1 MAFPHTFIS
10 MANFELA
17 FTRVVRG
24 QNKEYKNLFRH
35 LFSSYQLSLQE
46 NLQDLISDIKTGR
59 YQPSPATI
67 VFQPKKSGILRPL
80 RLLTLQDQIVY
91 QAIANVI
98 AVTFK
103 PEQDKHAGKQC
114 FGALVNSKNSPFFY
128 RGWKHSYRAFDHA
141 VAKAFNSGKDYVADF
156 DLVSFY
162 ELIDHKL
169 LRDVLE
175 RRFKKPEVLELLLKC
190 LEKWTENHKGSCM
203 HHGIPQGPE
212 PSAFLAECFLFSFDS
227 LRFKNVTYLR
237 YVDDIKLMAKDEVPV
252 RRALVKLD
260 IASKQ
265 LGLVP
270 QAQKIECRRVAK
282 LEELRKNIP
291 SHVAALGTTMRVT
304 VASQRRLERIFRR
317 SLRKK
322 DGRWTIADATK
333 FKFSLFRMR
342 PKPAI
347 LNRIVP
353 LLHQRPDLSWVLSS
367 YVRKFPKNK
376 QAADALLAALQRDP
390 TYDASAANY
399 IESMDV
405 CEPAKGAGQYRRVI
419 QTAERRSE
427 EKGLLLKVGA
437 ATFRGRRSGPADAL
451 ELIGRQ
457 DQPLAKSLLIHR
469 LFGNSPA
476 APFKITDGRKLV
488 EAETESQDADLA
500 RFCAN
505 MLIELWPWT
514 KSTWTPT
521 AKANPSVK
529 LLLKALGIRTK
540 GPKKLGV
547 LERFF
552 TQAQQIG
559 VKLPWKTALGK
570 DWRHAERR
578 CLRLQQFAVGDP
590 TSWVLMLDTFNEVL
604 VKAFSVAHPSTNA
617 AFRNLITPKQHAPD
631 WGWWLGMPNAPI
643 AKVLPKGIT
652 WLKEV
657 HETRVKADLAHA
669 KSKKQ
674 GIPTRPVSFRKR
686 DKLRRKAQVP
696 WAELIVEWKKII

>member
-1 MAFPHTFIS
+1 MAFPHNFIS
-10 MANFELA
+10 MVNFDLA

-35 LFSSYQLSLQE
+35 LYPSYQLGLRE
-46 NLQDLISDIKTGR
+46 NLQDLISDIKAGR
-59 YQPSPATI
+59 YEASPATV

-98 AVTFK
+98 AVAFK
-103 PEQDKHAGKQC
+103 PEQDKHAGKRC
-114 FGALVNSKNSPFFY
+114 FGALVNGKHSPFFY
-128 RGWKHSYRAFDHA
+128 RGWKHSYRAFDRA
-141 VAKAFNSGKDYVADF
+141 VARAFNAGNDYVADF

-169 LRDVLE
+169 LRDTLE
-175 RRFKKPEVLELLLKC
+175 HRFKKPEVLDLLLKC

-212 PSAFLAECFLFSFDS
+212 PSAFLAECFLFSFDA
-227 LRFKNVTYLR
+227 LRFKGIHYLR

-270 QAQKIECRRVAK
+270 QAQKIECRRVVK

-291 SHVAALGTTMRVT
+291 SHVAALGTTRRVT
-304 VASQRRLERIFRR
+304 AASQRRLERIFRR

-342 PKPAI
+342 PKPTI
-347 LNRIVP
+347 LKRITP
-353 LLHQRPDLSWVLSS
+353 LLYQRSDLSWVLAS
-367 YVRKFPKNK
+367 YLRKFPKDK
-376 QAADALLAALQRDP
+376 QAADALLAALQLDP

-399 IESMDV
+399 IEAMDV
-405 CEPAKGAGQYRRVI
+405 CEPVKGAGKHRRVI

-451 ELIGRQ
+451 KLIGKQ
-457 DQPLAKSLLIHR
+457 PHPLAKSLLIHR

-476 APFKITDGRKLV
+476 APFKIADGRKLV
-488 EAETESQDADLA
+488 EFETESQDSDLA

-505 MLIELWPWT
+505 MLIEVWPWT

-521 AKANPSVK
+521 AKVNPAAK
-529 LLLKALGIRTK
+529 LLLKSLGIRTR
-540 GPKKLGV
+540 GPRKLGV
-547 LERFF
+547 LEKFF
-552 TQAQQIG
+552 TQSHHIG
-559 VKLPWKTALGK
+559 VRIPWKTALGS
-570 DWRHAERR
+570 DWRDAERR

-604 VKAFSVAHPSTNA
+604 LQAFSLVHLTTAAAYKKAIPHGKHHPDIGA
-617 AFRNLITPKQHAPD
+617 
-631 WGWWLGMPNAPI
+631 WLYNPAI
-643 AKVLPKGIT
+643 AKALPKGIG
-652 WLKEV
+652 WFKEV
-657 HETRVKADLAHA
+657 HDTRVKADLAHA
-669 KSKKQ
+669 KGKKD
-674 GIPTRPVSFRKR
+674 GVATKPVSFSKR
-686 DKLRRKAQVP
+686 DTLHREAQVP
-696 WAELIVEWKKII
+696 WAELIIEWKKII

>member
-1 MAFPHTFIS
+1 MAYPHSFIS
-10 MANFELA
+10 MANLDLA

-24 QNKEYKNLFRH
+24 QNKEYKKLFRH
-35 LFSSYQLSLQE
+35 LYQSYQLGLQE
-46 NLQDLISDIKTGR
+46 NLQDLINDIKLGR
-59 YQPSPATI
+59 YEPSPATV

-98 AVTFK
+98 AVAFK
-103 PEQDKHAGKQC
+103 PEQDKHAGKRC
-114 FGALVNSKNSPFFY
+114 FGALVNIKNSPFFY
-128 RGWKHSYRAFDHA
+128 RGWKHSYRAFDRA
-141 VAKAFNSGKDYVADF
+141 VAKAFNAGNDYVADF

-175 RRFKKPEVLELLLKC
+175 QRFKKPEVLDLLLRC
-190 LEKWTENHKGSCM
+190 LEKWTENRKGSCM

-212 PSAFLAECFLFSFDS
+212 PSAFLAECFLFSFDAI
-227 LRFKNVTYLR
+227 RFKGIIYLR
-237 YVDDIKLMAKDEVPV
+237 YVDDIKLMTKDEILA

-291 SHVAALGTTMRVT
+291 SHVAAVGLGTRVT
-304 VASQRRLERIFRR
+304 AATQKRLERIFRR
-317 SLRKK
+317 GLRKQG
-322 DGRWTIADATK
+322 GRWTITDATK
-333 FKFSLFRMR
+333 FKFALIRMN
-342 PKPAI
+342 PKNTI
-347 LNRIVP
+347 LKRIAP
-353 LLHQRPDLSWVLSS
+353 LLYHRPDLSWVFAS
-367 YVRKFPKNK
+367 YLRKFPENK
-376 QAADALLAALQRDP
+376 LAADALLAALQRDP

-399 IESMDV
+399 IEAMDV
-405 CEPAKGAGQYRRVI
+405 CEPTKGAGRHRRVI

-451 ELIGRQ
+451 KLIGKQ
-457 DQPLAKSLLIHR
+457 PHPLAKSLLIHR
-469 LFGNSPA
+469 LFGNNAA
-476 APFKITDGRKLV
+476 APFKVADGRKLI
-488 EAETESQDADLA
+488 ESETESQDADLA

-505 MLIELWPWT
+505 SLLDLWPWT
-514 KSTWTPT
+514 KSTWTPS

-540 GPKKLGV
+540 APKKLGV

-552 TQAQQIG
+552 TQTQKIG
-559 VKLPWKTALGK
+559 VKIPWKTALAK

-578 CLRLQQFAVGDP
+578 CLRLQQLAVGDP
-590 TSWVLMLDTFNEVL
+590 SSWVLMLDTFNEIL
-604 VKAFSVAHPSTNA
+604 IQAFSLAHPATVA
-617 AFRNLITPKQHAPD
+617 AYKKAIPPKLHHPD
-631 WGWWLGMPNAPI
+631 LGNWLKNPAI

-657 HETRVKADLAHA
+657 HDTRLKADLAHA
-669 KSKKQ
+669 KSKK
-674 GIPTRPVSFRKR
+674 GVATKPVSFVKR
-686 DKLRRKAQVP
+686 EKLRRQATVP
-696 WAELIVEWKKII
+696 WAELIIEWKKVI

>member
-1 MAFPHTFIS
+1 MGFPHNFIS

-35 LFSSYQLSLQE
+35 LYPSYQLGLRE
-46 NLQDLISDIKTGR
+46 NLQDLIDDIKAGR
-59 YQPSPATI
+59 YLPSLATV

-98 AVTFK
+98 AVAFK
-103 PEQDKHAGKQC
+103 SEQDKHAGKRC

-128 RGWKHSYRAFDHA
+128 RGWKHSYRAFDRA
-141 VAKAFNSGKDYVADF
+141 VAKAFNAGNDYVADF

-175 RRFKKPEVLELLLKC
+175 QRVKKPEVLHLLLRC

-212 PSAFLAECFLFSFDS
+212 PSAFLAECFLFSFDA
-227 LRFKNVTYLR
+227 LRFKGIIYLR
-237 YVDDIKLMAKDEVPV
+237 YVDDIKMMAKDEVPV

-260 IASKQ
+260 IASKE

-291 SHVAALGTTMRVT
+291 SHVAALGSTARVT
-304 VASQRRLERIFRR
+304 AASQRRLERIFRR
-317 SLRKK
+317 TLRKK

-342 PKPAI
+342 PNPAI
-347 LNRIVP
+347 LKRIAP
-353 LLHQRPDLSWVLSS
+353 LLYQRSDLSWVLAS
-367 YVRKFPKNK
+367 YLRRFPQDK

-399 IESMDV
+399 IEAMDV
-405 CEPAKGAGQYRRVI
+405 CEPVKGAGKYRRVI

-451 ELIGRQ
+451 KLIVQ
-457 DQPLAKSLLIHR
+457 QPHPLAKSLLIHR

-476 APFKITDGRKLV
+476 APFKIADGRKLV
-488 EAETESQDADLA
+488 ESETESQDADLA

-514 KSTWTPT
+514 KGTWTPT

-559 VKLPWKTALGK
+559 VKLPWKTALAK
-570 DWRHAERR
+570 DWRDAERR
-578 CLRLQQFAVGDP
+578 CLRLQQLAVGDP

-604 VKAFSVAHPSTNA
+604 VKSFSLAHPATVA
-617 AFRNLITPKQHAPD
+617 AYKKAIPAKQHAPD
-631 WGWWLGMPNAPI
+631 WGNWLTNPAI
-643 AKVLPKGIT
+643 AKVLPKGIDG
-652 WLKEV
+652 LKEV

-669 KSKKQ
+669 KGKKD
-674 GIPTRPVSFRKR
+674 GVATKPVSFSKR
-686 DKLRRKAQVP
+686 DNLRREAQVP
-696 WAELIVEWKKII
+696 WAELIVEWKKIT

>member
-1 MAFPHTFIS
+1 MAFPHNFIS

-35 LFSSYQLSLQE
+35 LFPSYQLGLRE

-59 YQPSPATI
+59 YQPSPATV

-98 AVTFK
+98 AIAFK
-103 PEQDKHAGKQC
+103 PEQDKHAGKRC

-128 RGWKHSYRAFDHA
+128 RGWKHSYRAFDRA
-141 VAKAFNSGKDYVADF
+141 VAKAFNTGNNYVADF

-169 LRDVLE
+169 LREVLE
-175 RRFKKPEVLELLLKC
+175 HRFKKPEVLDLLLKC

-212 PSAFLAECFLFSFDS
+212 PSAFLAECFLFSFDA
-227 LRFKNVTYLR
+227 LRFKGIHYLR

-282 LEELRKNIP
+282 LEDLRKNIP

-304 VASQRRLERIFRR
+304 AASQRRLERIFRR

-333 FKFSLFRMR
+333 FKFSLFRMK
-342 PKPAI
+342 PKTAI
-347 LNRIVP
+347 LNRIAP

-367 YVRKFPKNK
+367 YVRKFPQNK
-376 QAADALLAALQRDP
+376 QAADALLAALKRDP

-399 IESMDV
+399 IEAMDV
-405 CEPAKGAGQYRRVI
+405 CEPTKGAGQYRRVI

-451 ELIGRQ
+451 KLIEKQ
-457 DQPLAKSLLIHR
+457 PNPLAKSLLIHR

-476 APFKITDGRKLV
+476 APFKIADGRKLV
-488 EAETESQDADLA
+488 ESETESQDSDLA

-578 CLRLQQFAVGDP
+578 CLRLQQLAVGDP

-604 VKAFSVAHPSTNA
+604 VKAFSQAHPTTA
-617 AFRNLITPKQHAPD
+617 AAYTTAIPPKLHHPD
-631 WGWWLGMPNAPI
+631 WGNWLTNPAI
-643 AKVLPKGIT
+643 ATALPKGID

-669 KSKKQ
+669 KGKKD
-674 GIPTRPVSFRKR
+674 GVATKPVSFRKR
-686 DKLRRKAQVP
+686 DKLRREAQVP

>member
-1 MAFPHTFIS
+1 MAFPHNFIS
-10 MANFELA
+10 IANFELA

-35 LFSSYQLSLQE
+35 LYSSYQLGLRE
-46 NLQDLISDIKTGR
+46 NLQDLIDDIKAGR
-59 YQPSPATI
+59 YQPSPATV

-98 AVTFK
+98 AVAFK
-103 PEQDKHAGKQC
+103 PDQDKHAGKRC

-128 RGWKHSYRAFDHA
+128 RGWKHSYRAFDRA
-141 VAKAFNSGKDYVADF
+141 VAKAFNAGNDYVADF

-169 LRDVLE
+169 LREVLE
-175 RRFKKPEVLELLLKC
+175 HRFKKPEVLDLLLKC

-203 HHGIPQGPE
+203 HHGIPQGAE
-212 PSAFLAECFLFSFDS
+212 PSAFLAECFLFSFDV
-227 LRFKNVTYLR
+227 LRFKGIHYLR

-252 RRALVKLD
+252 RRALVTLD

-282 LEELRKNIP
+282 LEDLRKNIP
-291 SHVAALGTTMRVT
+291 SHVAALGTKARVT
-304 VASQRRLERIFRR
+304 AASQRRLERIFRH
-317 SLRKK
+317 SIRKK
-322 DGRWTIADATK
+322 DGRWSIADATK
-333 FKFSLFRMR
+333 FKFSLFRMK

-347 LNRIVP
+347 LNRITP

-367 YVRKFPKNK
+367 YVRKFPQNK

-399 IESMDV
+399 IEAMDV
-405 CEPAKGAGQYRRVI
+405 CEPAKSAGQYRRVI

-451 ELIGRQ
+451 KLIAKQ
-457 DQPLAKSLLIHR
+457 PYPLAKSLLIHR
-469 LFGNSPA
+469 LFGNSPS
-476 APFKITDGRKLV
+476 APFKIADGRKLV
-488 EAETESQDADLA
+488 ESETESQDADLA

-505 MLIELWPWT
+505 MLVELWPWT

-521 AKANPSVK
+521 AKVNPAVK
-529 LLLKALGIRTK
+529 LLLKSLGIRTR

-547 LERFF
+547 LEKFF
-552 TQAQQIG
+552 TQEHHIG
-559 VKLPWKTALGK
+559 VKIPWKTTLRK

-578 CLRLQQFAVGDP
+578 CLRLQQLAVVDP

-604 VKAFSVAHPSTNA
+604 VKVFSLAHPATTA
-617 AFRNLITPKQHAPD
+617 AYTKANPPKLHHPD
-631 WGWWLGMPNAPI
+631 WGNWLTNSAI
-643 AKVLPKGIT
+643 AKALPKGVA

-669 KSKKQ
+669 KGKKD
-674 GIPTRPVSFRKR
+674 GIATKPVSFTKR
-686 DKLRRKAQVP
+686 DKLRREAQVP

>member
-1 MAFPHTFIS
+1 M
-10 MANFELA
+10 
-17 FTRVVRG
+17 
-24 QNKEYKNLFRH
+24 
-35 LFSSYQLSLQE
+35 
-46 NLQDLISDIKTGR
+46 
-59 YQPSPATI
+59 
-67 VFQPKKSGILRPL
+67 
-80 RLLTLQDQIVY
+80 
-91 QAIANVI
+91 I
-98 AVTFK
+98 AVAFK
-103 PEQDKHAGKQC
+103 TEQEKHAGKRC

-128 RGWKHSYRAFDHA
+128 RGWKHSYRAFDRA
-141 VAKAFNSGKDYVADF
+141 VTKAFNAGKNYVADF

-212 PSAFLAECFLFSFDS
+212 PSAFLAECFLFSFDV
-227 LRFKNVTYLR
+227 LRFKDVTYLR

-270 QAQKIECRRVAK
+270 QSQKIEFRRVAK

-291 SHVAALGTTMRVT
+291 SHVAAVAATTRVT
-304 VASQRRLERIFRR
+304 AATQRRLERIFRK
-317 SLRKK
+317 SLRRQ
-322 DGRWTIADATK
+322 DGRWMIVDPTK
-333 FKFSLFRMR
+333 FKFALFRMR

-347 LNRIVP
+347 LKRIAP
-353 LLHQRPDLSWVLSS
+353 LLYQRPDLSWVLTS
-367 YVRKFPKNK
+367 YLRKFPADK
-376 QAADALLAALQRDP
+376 QAADTLLAALQRDP

-399 IESMDV
+399 IEAMDV
-405 CEPAKGAGQYRRVI
+405 CEPAKGAGKYRIVI

-427 EKGLLLKVGA
+427 EKGLLLKVSA

-451 ELIGRQ
+451 KLIAK
-457 DQPLAKSLLIHR
+457 QPHPLVKSLLIHR
-469 LFGNSPA
+469 LFGNSAA
-476 APFKITDGRKLV
+476 APFKVANGRTLIV
-488 EAETESQDADLA
+488 SETESQDGDLA

-505 MLIELWPWT
+505 ILIELWPWT

-521 AKANPSVK
+521 TKANPSVK
-529 LLLKALGIRTK
+529 LLLKSLGIRTK

-552 TQAQQIG
+552 TEAQHIG
-559 VKLPWKTALGK
+559 VKIPWKTALRK
-570 DWRHAERR
+570 DWRDAERR
-578 CLRLQQFAVGDP
+578 CLRLQQLAVGDP

-604 VKAFSVAHPSTNA
+604 VKAFSKLHPTTVAA
-617 AFRNLITPKQHAPD
+617 YAKATPAKQHAPD
-631 WGWWLGMPNAPI
+631 WGNWLANPTI
-643 AKVLPKGIT
+643 AKVLPKGID

-669 KSKKQ
+669 KGKKS
-674 GIPTRPVSFRKR
+674 GIATKPISFGKR
-686 DKLRRKAQVP
+686 DKLRREAQVL
-696 WAELIVEWKKII
+696 WAELIIEWKKII